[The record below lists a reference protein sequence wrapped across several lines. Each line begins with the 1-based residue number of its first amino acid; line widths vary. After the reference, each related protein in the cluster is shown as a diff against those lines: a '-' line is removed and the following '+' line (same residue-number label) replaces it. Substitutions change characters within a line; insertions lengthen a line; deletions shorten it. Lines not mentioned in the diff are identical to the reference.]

1 MDKFINFLKVEMWN
15 IHKKNI
21 SRNKL
26 LLIRHLKIII
36 LSFKGFRDDRCHI
49 RASALTYYTLLSI
62 VPVFALV
69 FAISKGFG
77 LEQMLILRLH
87 ESFRGHEEIL
97 TQVIAFSTN
106 LLARTKGGLIA
117 GIGAVVLLW
126 SIIKLLSNIEY
137 SFNAIWKINIH
148 RSYIRKFTDYLS
160 IALICPFLFILSG
173 SFTVYVTTRI
183 TTLIHLPSTFTIIIT
198 SLIPYV
204 LVWILF
210 SFIYLIMP
218 NHRVKIKA
226 AVVAGIVAGTIIEFI
241 LWLYLN
247 FQIGVS
253 SYNAIYGSFAALPLF
268 LILVQLSWMTVL
280 LGAEISFITQNI
292 EDYEFNYSV
301 NHISHNMKKIIAIR
315 ITSLIVKTFYKD
327 LPALTFKQISHQ
339 LEIPILLT
347 QELLDELVKANIIVK
362 VNNELAKK
370 NATYLPAHSVD
381 KISIFYVMKALESHK
396 HKELPIM
403 KSDELETIKKCITDF
418 SNIIE
423 ASPSNILLKDI

>member
-1 MDKFINFLKVEMWN
+1 
-15 IHKKNI
+15 
-21 SRNKL
+21 
-26 LLIRHLKIII
+26 
-36 LSFKGFRDDRCHI
+36 
-49 RASALTYYTLLSI
+49 
-62 VPVFALV
+62 
-69 FAISKGFG
+69 
-77 LEQMLILRLH
+77 
-87 ESFRGHEEIL
+87 
-97 TQVIAFSTN
+97 
-106 LLARTKGGLIA
+106 
-117 GIGAVVLLW
+117 
-126 SIIKLLSNIEY
+126 
-137 SFNAIWKINIH
+137 
-148 RSYIRKFTDYLS
+148 
-160 IALICPFLFILSG
+160 
-173 SFTVYVTTRI
+173 
-183 TTLIHLPSTFTIIIT
+183 
-198 SLIPYV
+198 
-204 LVWILF
+204 
-210 SFIYLIMP
+210 MP